1 MKTKE
6 QTKETKSEEKE
17 LKGIDIY
24 NSLKSVPKEY
34 LKKITGG
41 RLKGMSDIKPQWRL
55 LKLTEQFGLCGFGW
69 KICDLTFEYK
79 NASAE
84 QVICICHLNLHVNVN
99 NQWSDAIPGV
109 GGSSF
114 IVKEKDGLY
123 TSDEAEK
130 MAYTDAISV
139 ACKMIGVAGDVY
151 MGHGGKYDKEE
162 LTIEHPN
169 YLRAVEYLKTGGSI
183 EQIKTKYEVSKEV
196 EQHLIKSI

>member
-1 MKTKE
+1 MKTENKE
-6 QTKETKSEEKE
+6 QTLTQQEKE

-34 LKKITGG
+34 LKTITGG

-99 NQWSDAIPGV
+99 NKWSDAIPGV

-114 IVKEKDGLY
+114 IVKEKEGLY

-169 YLRAVEYLKTGGSI
+169 YLRVVDHLKKGGKI
-183 EQIKTKYEVSKEV
+183 EDIKVKYSVSKEV
-196 EQHLIKSI
+196 EVALIKSI

>member
-6 QTKETKSEEKE
+6 QTTEKKSQEKE

-34 LKKITGG
+34 LKTITGG

-69 KICDLTFEYK
+69 KICDLNFKYK